1 MRAPRIRTLVLSLA
15 LVVLAGIPSALAQSS
30 SLKKGLKG
38 LALPSANSIPCNFQ
52 ASYELEEGGT
62 RGVLRVTATPDPGY
76 HIFSV
81 TQPDGGP
88 GRTVITSKDSSIKI
102 GTFEPDLPP
111 HISLEEPGFEG
122 LQVES
127 HEGAVTWAASIELPA
142 TKLPTLPEKP
152 APIELSIKAQVC
164 IEGKCIPIMGEK
176 VVAEFDSYYASAK
189 SLEGKGPFRESESLS
204 AWTVSLSHEKAKRGD
219 TVELILKGTP
229 DPSFHFYKYDS
240 MDPSV
245 DSRTLIVLKQ
255 KAGMKAAA
263 PVASKPVVHK
273 DMGSGLEIDYY
284 DGEVEW
290 RIPLKVPSDAI
301 PNRYPISGQ
310 IGYQACNEGSCD
322 QPRGLE
328 FRVDLE
334 ITENESTVT
343 PVFASI
349 KAIPYKTIAEL
360 PKRSQWI
367 DERRVA
373 LTLSLREILTKFCLA
388 MLGGLILNVMPC
400 VLPVIGLKILGFVS
414 EAAGDRRTAS
424 RLTFVYALGIISLI
438 FGLGLLSVVVRQ
450 VTGQA
455 YGWGEQFGSV
465 AFRIASTSFM
475 FALALSFLG
484 VWDIPIP
491 GFATG
496 GKSAELAGR
505 EGYLGAFFKGLI
517 TTILATPCSAPF
529 LGGVFVVALNQPS
542 WVVLLIFTGV
552 GLGMALPYLLISLQ
566 PSLLGFIPKPGPWM
580 ETFKEF
586 LAFPMLLA
594 VVMFVNGF
602 TGDQK
607 IAMLASLIFVWF
619 ACWLIGR
626 VPAWASIGPKLRH
639 WGIGVAVAVAG
650 SIGSFYM
657 MSPSPYSLAWK
668 AYNEEALDQ
677 LVAEGKT
684 VLIDFTAEWC
694 QNCKLNLNQAIHTK
708 KVKDW
713 VEKNGVVAMEAD
725 MTEYPPHIKDKLNEL
740 ESISIPVLAI
750 YKPGDTETPI
760 VLRDL
765 VSEKDVLEALR
776 EAGPSRT
783 LESVPPSLP
792 AAMPASTMPA
802 STAASGLEPVN

>member
-1 MRAPRIRTLVLSLA
+1 MRAPRFCTFVFSLA
-15 LVVLAGIPSALAQSS
+15 LVVLAWIPCAMAQSS
-30 SLKKGLKG
+30 LSKKGLKG
-38 LALPSANSIPCNFQ
+38 IALPTVGGIPCTFQ
-52 ASYELEEGGT
+52 ASYELEEGT
-62 RGVLRVTATPDPGY
+62 PRGVIRVTATPDPGY

-88 GRTVITSKDSSIKI
+88 AKTIITSTDSSIKL

-127 HEGAVTWAASIELPA
+127 HEGAVTWAASFELGSV
-142 TKLPTLPEKP
+142 PEKP
-152 APIELSIKAQVC
+152 GPIELSIKAQVC
-164 IEGKCIPIMGEK
+164 IEGKCIPILGEK
-176 VVAEFDSYYASAK
+176 VTAEFESYYASSKNSEAM
-189 SLEGKGPFRESESLS
+189 GPFRESESLS
-204 AWTVSLSHEKAKRGD
+204 AWTVFLSHEKAKRGE

-229 DPSFHFYKYDS
+229 DPTFHFYKYDS
-240 MDPSV
+240 MDPAV

-255 KAGMKAAA
+255 KAGMKAGA
-263 PVASKPVVHK
+263 PAASKPVVHK
-273 DMGSGLEIDYY
+273 DMGAGLEVDYY
-284 DGEVEW
+284 EGEVEW
-290 RIPLKVPSDAI
+290 RIPLQVPLDAI
-301 PNRYPISGQ
+301 PNRYPISGLV
-310 IGYQACNEGSCD
+310 GYQACNEGSCD

-328 FRVDLE
+328 FRLDLQ
-334 ITENESTVT
+334 ITENESVVG

-349 KAIPYKTIAEL
+349 KPVPYKTIAEL

-373 LTLSLREILTKFCLA
+373 LTLTLSEVLTKFCLA

-414 EAAGDRRTAS
+414 EAAGDRKAAS

-438 FGLGLLSVVVRQ
+438 FGLGLLSVIVRQ

-465 AFRIASTSFM
+465 VFRIASTSFM

-552 GLGMALPYLLISLQ
+552 GLGMALPYLLISIQ

-594 VVMFVNGF
+594 VVMFVDGF

-626 VPAWASIGPKLRH
+626 VPAWASLGPKLRN
-639 WGIGVAVAVAG
+639 WGIGAAVAVAG
-650 SIGSFYM
+650 SFGSFYF
-657 MSPSPYSLAWK
+657 MSPSPYTLAWK
-668 AYNEEALDQ
+668 SYNEETLDR
-677 LVAEGKT
+677 LVSEGKT

-765 VSEKDVLEALR
+765 LSEKDVLEALK
-776 EAGPSRT
+776 EAGPSRA
-783 LESVPPSLP
+783 LEASAASVPTS
-792 AAMPASTMPA
+792 APASAP
-802 STAASGLEPVN
+802 SNGLEAVN